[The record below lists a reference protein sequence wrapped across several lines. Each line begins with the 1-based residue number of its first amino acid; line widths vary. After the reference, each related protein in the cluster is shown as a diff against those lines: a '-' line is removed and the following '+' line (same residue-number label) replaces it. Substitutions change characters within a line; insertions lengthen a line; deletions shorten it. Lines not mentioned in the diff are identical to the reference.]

1 MSKNELRFTIGWK
14 GWVGAGLEIT
24 QGCWGLYEPEYP
36 WVIPGSSLGTP
47 GNVGSRSAL
56 QTIQKCV
63 YLPAASIAYIFYRS
77 ISNSHRLQLFYRF
90 VHKSTLILNDFRGVF
105 LYSIGHSTRIP
116 PRTAQMLIASVCHS
130 APLSATACA
139 TAHRSAP
146 QRT

>member
-1 MSKNELRFTIGWK
+1 M
-14 GWVGAGLEIT
+14 
-24 QGCWGLYEPEYP
+24 GCWALYEPEYP
-36 WVIPGSSLGTP
+36 WAPGLSLAHPWVPLGP

-63 YLPAASIAYIFYRS
+63 YLPAASIAYIFYRT

-90 VHKSTLILNDFRGVF
+90 VHKSTLILDDFHF
-105 LYSIGHSTRIP
+105 YSIGRSTGIS